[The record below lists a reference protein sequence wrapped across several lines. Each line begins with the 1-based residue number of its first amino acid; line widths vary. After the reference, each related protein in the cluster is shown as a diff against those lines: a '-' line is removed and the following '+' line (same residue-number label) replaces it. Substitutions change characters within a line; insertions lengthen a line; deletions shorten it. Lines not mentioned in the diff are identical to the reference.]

1 MTVFLGALEG
11 GRTDF
16 RLEIPNSDGCPLWN
30 LESQWDPSAVDGGQI
45 RHTRG
50 YECVPFI
57 LF

>member
-1 MTVFLGALEG
+1 M
-11 GRTDF
+11 TDF
-16 RLEIPNSDGCPLWN
+16 RLEIPNGDVAVLFPN